1 MQNTQINADSAP
13 ATNVD
18 AGATE
23 GNIGR
28 MGNFNAGVNGSKT
41 SLTPPPVTKTDIT
54 SNIKQKREIYG
65 MGSISS

>member
-54 SNIKQKREIYG
+54 SNIK
-65 MGSISS
+65 